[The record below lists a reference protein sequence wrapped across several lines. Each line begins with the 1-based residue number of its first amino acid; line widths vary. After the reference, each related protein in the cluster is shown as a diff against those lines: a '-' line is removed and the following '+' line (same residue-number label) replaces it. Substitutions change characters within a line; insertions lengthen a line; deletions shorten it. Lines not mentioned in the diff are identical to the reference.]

1 MAGLDNLKKASSA
14 NPFVPK
20 KINIGEPTDNP
31 IAEPVTKA
39 PEKKEST
46 NEAKPKEESKPQPM
60 VKTDKKEQNPIKEVK
75 KPQKS
80 SGSKVVES
88 SANQKKSKNEG
99 TSPFTAKFLEPT
111 DREFFNA
118 CCTIKKMAKW
128 EYLSYLINNDSNVKF
143 DRNDELH
150 MLVKNTAPTALINA
164 TTPVTPEDKE
174 KMIIQAAM
182 HGFKTPGAY
191 IAYLA
196 RKERMNT
203 PGWN

>member
-1 MAGLDNLKKASSA
+1 MAGLDNLKKASSS

-31 IAEPVTKA
+31 IAEPAENKTQV
-39 PEKKEST
+39 
-46 NEAKPKEESKPQPM
+46 KEESKPQ
-60 VKTDKKEQNPIKEVK
+60 IKETSKTKEIEFVK
-75 KPQKS
+75 EPRKPVKS
-80 SGSKVVES
+80 SASKSVDSNV
-88 SANQKKSKNEG
+88 NQKKSKNEG
-99 TSPFTAKFLEPT
+99 TSPFTAKFLEPI

-118 CCTIKKMAKW
+118 ICIIKKMAKW
-128 EYLSYLINNDSNVKF
+128 EYLSYLISNDSNVQF

-150 MLVKNTAPTALINA
+150 TLIKNTAPTALINA
-164 TTPVTPEDKE
+164 TTPVTPDDKE
-174 KMIIQAAM
+174 KMLMQAAM

-191 IAYLA
+191 VAYLA

>member
-1 MAGLDNLKKASSA
+1 MAGLDNLKKASST

-31 IAEPVTKA
+31 IAEPVKKA

-46 NEAKPKEESKPQPM
+46 TTTKIKDEPKVAQP
-60 VKTDKKEQNPIKEVK
+60 VEKVNKEVK
-75 KPQKS
+75 KQQKS
-80 SGSKVVES
+80 SNAGAVES
-88 SANQKKSKNEG
+88 STNQKKSKNEG
-99 TSPFTAKFLEPT
+99 TSPFTAKFLDAT

-128 EYLSYLINNDSNVKF
+128 EYLSYLISNDSNVEF

-150 MLVKNTAPTALINA
+150 MLVKGTAPTALINA

-174 KMIIQAAM
+174 KMIMQAAM